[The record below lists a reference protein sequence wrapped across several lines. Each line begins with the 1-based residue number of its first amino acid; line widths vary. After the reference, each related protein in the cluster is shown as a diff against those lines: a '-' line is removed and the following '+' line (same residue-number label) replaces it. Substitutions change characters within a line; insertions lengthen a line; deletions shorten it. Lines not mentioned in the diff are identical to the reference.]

1 MADLNKKVEVRKIK
15 EFFNLTQV
23 CGNDESLNR
32 WTIAPDINR
41 PGLELA
47 GFKDQFELKRVVIIG
62 AKEQSYLK
70 TLDYETQ
77 LDRFDFLTDAYT
89 PCIII
94 TNNCKA
100 PDALMEVATKKNFPI
115 FAFPGQTYE
124 ISTDLI
130 SFLSSKL
137 ADSDVVSGG
146 LMSIYGTGVL
156 ITGDSGIGKSELEL
170 DLIKRGHIFVADD
183 LVEISRVNK
192 TIYGRAP
199 ENLKKMLEV
208 RGIGVVDV
216 NVMFGGACF
225 LEKCH
230 VNFVINMVNRDQYLR
245 LNPDRLNPNEKTINL
260 LGVEKPIL
268 EIPVTEGKSMST
280 IIETAVTNYIMKK
293 QGIDTNEDFK
303 NSIFKE
309 ILDKR

>member
-1 MADLNKKVEVRKIK
+1 MADLTKKVEVRKIK

-62 AKEQSYLK
+62 AKEQNYLK

-89 PCIII
+89 PCIIV

-100 PDALMEVATKKNFPI
+100 PAPLMEVAARKNFPV
-115 FAFPGQTYE
+115 FEFPGKTYE
-124 ISTDLI
+124 LSTDLI
-130 SFLSSKL
+130 SYLSNKL

-216 NVMFGGACF
+216 NIMFGGHCF

-245 LNPDRLNPNEKTINL
+245 LNPDRLNPNEKTIDL
-260 LGVEKPIL
+260 LGVEKPLL

-293 QGIDTNEDFK
+293 QGVDTNEDFK
-303 NSIFKE
+303 NNIFKE
-309 ILDKR
+309 ILEKR

>member
-1 MADLNKKVEVRKIK
+1 MADLTKKVEVRKIK
-15 EFFNLTQV
+15 EFFNLKQV
-23 CGNDESLNR
+23 CGDETSLDR

-47 GFKDQFELKRVVIIG
+47 GFKDEFELKRVVLIG

-70 TLDYETQ
+70 TLDYDTQ
-77 LDRFDFLTDAYT
+77 VDRFEFLTDAYT

-94 TNNCKA
+94 TNNCPT
-100 PDALMEVATKKNFPI
+100 PDALMNVASRKNFPV
-115 FAFPGQTYE
+115 FEFNGKTYE
-124 ISTDLI
+124 ISTDLV
-130 SFLSSKL
+130 SYLSNKL

-199 ENLKKMLEV
+199 ENLRKMLEV

-216 NVMFGGACF
+216 NIMFGGHCF

-260 LGVEKPIL
+260 LGVEKPLL

-293 QGIDTNEDFK
+293 QGVDTNEEFK

>member
-1 MADLNKKVEVRKIK
+1 MADLNKRVEVRKIK
-15 EFFNLTQV
+15 EFFNLKQV
-23 CGNDESLNR
+23 CGDDSSLDR

-70 TLDYETQ
+70 TLDYQTQ

-94 TNNCKA
+94 TNDCKA
-100 PDALMEVATKKNFPI
+100 PDALMEVGTRKNFPI
-115 FAFPGQTYE
+115 FEFPGKTYE
-124 ISTDLI
+124 LSSDLI
-130 SFLSSKL
+130 SFLSNNL
-137 ADSDVVSGG
+137 AESDVVSGG

-199 ENLKKMLEV
+199 ENLRKMLEI

-216 NVMFGGACF
+216 NIMFGGHCF
-225 LEKCH
+225 LEKSH
-230 VNFVINMVNRDQYLR
+230 VNFVINMINRDQYLR

-260 LGVEKPIL
+260 LGVEKPLL
-268 EIPVTEGKSMST
+268 EIPVTEGKLMST
-280 IIETAVTNYIMKK
+280 IIEAAVTNYIMKK

>member
-15 EFFNLTQV
+15 EFFDLKQV
-23 CGNDESLNR
+23 CGDDASLDR

-70 TLDYETQ
+70 TLDYQTQ

-100 PDALMEVATKKNFPI
+100 PDALMEIGSKKNFPI
-115 FAFPGQTYE
+115 FEFPGKTYE
-124 ISTDLI
+124 LSSDLI
-130 SFLSSKL
+130 SYLSNNL
-137 ADSDVVSGG
+137 AESDVVSGG

-156 ITGDSGIGKSELEL
+156 ITGESGIGKSELEL

-199 ENLKKMLEV
+199 ENLRRMLEI

-216 NVMFGGACF
+216 NIMFGGHCF

-260 LGVEKPIL
+260 LGVEKPLL
-268 EIPVTEGKSMST
+268 EIPVTEGKLMST
-280 IIETAVTNYIMKK
+280 IIEAAVTNYIMKK
-293 QGIDTNEDFK
+293 QGVDTNEDFK